1 MNVDNI
7 RFQQLN
13 LATPGYLG
21 VVLCLLVLSAVGGYC
36 AYTMEHEGHHISG
49 MNNQIVW
56 GLPHVFAVSLILAA
70 SGALNGATLASV
82 FGVSAYK
89 PYARLSVVLAV
100 CLLIGG
106 LLVLVLDLGRP
117 DRLAVAMTHYNF
129 RSIFSWNIILYTG
142 FIAIGVV
149 YLSVLL
155 ERKLNRF
162 SKTIGAVAFAWRI
175 ILTTG
180 TGCIFGFLVGRS
192 ALDSAILAPLF
203 IALSFVIGTAALTLV
218 MMLVARW
225 QQQPLSGEIVR
236 PLSKLMRVCLLGL
249 LYFSIVQH
257 LTNLYV
263 AQHHPDE
270 SFVLK
275 GPHAFLF
282 WLGHIGIGILLP
294 LALLH
299 WQKRTND
306 GTESSD
312 ANGLRE
318 RKSLL
323 YVSIAALLGGMAL
336 VYLVIIGAQSRAQNL
351 FPGKRVVA
359 SSFGDTGI
367 ATYQPSLWE
376 WGLGI
381 GGVSVSLLLVCFV
394 LRILPVS
401 AEPAS

>member
-1 MNVDNI
+1 MSVDTT
-7 RFQQLN
+7 RFQQLQP
-13 LATPGYLG
+13 ATLSYLV
-21 VVLCLLVLSAVGGYC
+21 VVLVLVVLSAVGGYC
-36 AYTMEHEGHHISG
+36 AYNMEHEGHHISG
-49 MNNQIVW
+49 MNNRIVW

-70 SGALNGATLASV
+70 SGALNGATMASV
-82 FGVSAYK
+82 FEVSAYK

-142 FIAIGVV
+142 FIAIGVM

-155 ERKLNRF
+155 EKKFSRF
-162 SKTIGAVAFAWRI
+162 SKTIGIVAFAWRI

-192 ALDSAILAPLF
+192 TLDSAILAPLF
-203 IALSFVIGTAALTLV
+203 IALSFVIGTAALVLV
-218 MMLVARW
+218 MLLVSYW
-225 QQQPLSGEIVR
+225 QQHPLPSEIVQS
-236 PLSKLMRVCLLGL
+236 LSKLMRGCIVAL

-263 AQHHPDE
+263 AQHQPDE
-270 SFVLK
+270 SFLLQ
-275 GPHAFLF
+275 GPHSALF
-282 WLGHIGIGILLP
+282 WVGHIGIGIIVPLTLL
-294 LALLH
+294 LWHKL
-299 WQKRTND
+299 KNTNKEND
-306 GTESSD
+306 VTS
-312 ANGLRE
+312 E
-318 RKSLL
+318 RSTLL
-323 YVSIAALLGGMAL
+323 YMSMSALLGGVVL
-336 VYLVIIGAQSRAQNL
+336 VYLVIIGSQSRAQDL
-351 FPGKRVVA
+351 FPGKIVTA
-359 SSFGDTGI
+359 SSFGDAGV

-381 GGVSVSLLLVCFV
+381 GGVSVSMLLLFFV

-401 AEPAS
+401 SEPVS